1 MDTSGQLWADLAA
14 LHCDIAR
21 GEARSAG
28 LEAKFEEFGD
38 SQVAQA
44 LANLR
49 ENLRQCYERRDSI
62 RKELGLGVH
71 L

>member
-44 LANLR
+44 L
-49 ENLRQCYERRDSI
+49 ET
-62 RKELGLGVH
+62 
-71 L
+71 